1 MQLSQSDYLMQKAL
15 ELENGGPATKRSCS
29 SMSMHDY
36 ESQLLGRHG
45 LELTAD
51 RQRLRATK
59 EAPMPR
65 VRVEQIEALHMAT
78 LMHGPKSQ
86 RLTSHMA
93 NFMDRQAGRKSN
105 HCSGMEIG
113 ADYNQV
119 NPSSQKPKVEL

>member
-1 MQLSQSDYLMQKAL
+1 
-15 ELENGGPATKRSCS
+15 
-29 SMSMHDY
+29 
-36 ESQLLGRHG
+36 
-45 LELTAD
+45 
-51 RQRLRATK
+51 
-59 EAPMPR
+59 MPR

-105 HCSGMEIG
+105 HCSGWEIG